1 MLDSLQILFIM
12 DGKGPYVWSCL
23 LILIIIITINI
34 IIPVVR
40 LKRIYREGTLEELV
54 CTRLENKEFM
64 R

>member
-40 LKRIYREGTLEELV
+40 LKRIYREGTLEE
-54 CTRLENKEFM
+54 
-64 R
+64 